1 MSVVETYK
9 VQFVNGPLADVQRW
23 SLDGVPQF
31 LMGGTILDVADW
43 EHLRKDFAVT
53 HVINLET
60 EHSDVGKVPAVVL
73 FESPTP
79 DNGEMKP
86 AEWFQGIGRFAS
98 GNLIT
103 ADAAR
108 ASAKIYIH
116 CQVGGSRTPMVVYYL
131 LRRFTN
137 LTPAGAL
144 TLIQTV
150 KPSFGS
156 APYHVNYIASAE
168 QALALR

>member
-43 EHLRKDFAVT
+43 EHLHKDFAVT

-60 EHSDVGKVPAVVL
+60 EHSDVGKVPAAVL

-86 AEWFQGIGRFAS
+86 AKWFQGIGKFVS
-98 GNLIT
+98 GNLINPST
-103 ADAAR
+103 R
-108 ASAKIYIH
+108 VYVH
-116 CQVGGSRTPMVVYYL
+116 CQAGGSRTPMVVYYL

-137 LTPAGAL
+137 LAPAGAL